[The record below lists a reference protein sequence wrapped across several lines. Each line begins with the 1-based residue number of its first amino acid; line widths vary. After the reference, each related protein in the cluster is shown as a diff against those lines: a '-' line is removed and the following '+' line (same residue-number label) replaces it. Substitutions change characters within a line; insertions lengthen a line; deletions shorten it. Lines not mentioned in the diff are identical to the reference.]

1 MNGLHI
7 LGTGRAL
14 PANIVTNDD
23 LALRV
28 ETSDEWIVSRTGIRE
43 RRFATHE
50 TLTQLAVE
58 AARARQRERYENYP
72 GEVRINANLNARTL
86 DRACPMTDK
95 ARALLE
101 LSSEKLNFSNRAY
114 TRILKVARTI
124 ADLAE
129 EDVIGEEHVS
139 EAVQYRTLDRKYWG

>member
-43 RRFATHE
+43 RRWPRRPPAPPWNG
-50 TLTQLAVE
+50 
-58 AARARQRERYENYP
+58 RASPPR
-72 GEVRINANLNARTL
+72 
-86 DRACPMTDK
+86 
-95 ARALLE
+95 
-101 LSSEKLNFSNRAY
+101 S
-114 TRILKVARTI
+114 
-124 ADLAE
+124 
-129 EDVIGEEHVS
+129 
-139 EAVQYRTLDRKYWG
+139 WGCA

>member
-50 TLTQLAVE
+50 TLTPPVPPWNG
-58 AARARQRERYENYP
+58 RASPPR
-72 GEVRINANLNARTL
+72 
-86 DRACPMTDK
+86 
-95 ARALLE
+95 
-101 LSSEKLNFSNRAY
+101 S
-114 TRILKVARTI
+114 
-124 ADLAE
+124 
-129 EDVIGEEHVS
+129 
-139 EAVQYRTLDRKYWG
+139 WGCA